1 MVRDRGRTALAGAV
15 VGSAGAKV
23 GAKVGALDRCGL
35 LIIIWARRSQ
45 FNLVNYPAFNHFLA
59 IDFKKLLH
67 TLLMPALNS
76 NIYLPWK

>member
-1 MVRDRGRTALAGAV
+1 
-15 VGSAGAKV
+15 VGVEPLVDGSIDKSGAKV